1 MVDGYMNNSD
11 YKEVMTAEGLTSSRA
26 VKLYLLKANGFFK
39 QQELLKVAVAAHPN
53 NVALM
58 AGLKHADESRVEN
71 VWLAIETARAE
82 KLQGWK
88 YLEDGNDFVNT
99 LLIKYEGDM
108 TRCTHLEKLKTE
120 YIEILEE
127 EQQRQIKNEVK
138 NNGA

>member
-1 MVDGYMNNSD
+1 MVDGYMSRSE
-11 YKEVMTAEGLTSSRA
+11 YEEVMAAEGLVSSRA
-26 VKLYLLKANGFFK
+26 VKLYLLKANDFFR
-39 QQELLKVAVAAHPN
+39 QQEQLKLAVAAHPN
-53 NVALM
+53 NVALA

-88 YLEDGNDFVNT
+88 YLEDGSDFVNT
-99 LLIKYEGDM
+99 LLVKYKGDM

-127 EQQRQIKNEVK
+127 EQQRQIKIKVR
-138 NNGA
+138 